1 MTRTKI
7 CGIQKTED
15 ALIAAE
21 AGADFIGLVFVPK
34 RRRRLEIG
42 AAAEIVDNLRAA
54 MPQPPRVVGLF
65 ADQPLVEVSRVI
77 EYAGLDMVQLCGKE
91 SPGYCRQV
99 LAKTGAGVIK
109 VQHVS
114 GQGSGDATYGKEDDT
129 LEDQLLRY
137 REAGC
142 YITLD
147 RLVEGLQGGTGQSFD
162 WDIAT
167 QLSRKGYEFLLAGGL
182 TPANV
187 AQAVAQVRPWG
198 VDVSSGVETDG
209 ANDPKKIRAFIQNAR
224 SAA

>member
-1 MTRTKI
+1 
-7 CGIQKTED
+7 
-15 ALIAAE
+15 
-21 AGADFIGLVFVPK
+21 
-34 RRRRLEIG
+34 
-42 AAAEIVDNLRAA
+42 

-77 EYAGLDMVQLCGKE
+77 EYAGLDMAQLCGRE
-91 SPGYCRQV
+91 SPDYCRQV

-162 WDIAT
+162 WDIAA

-187 AQAVAQVRPWG
+187 AQAVARVRPWG

-209 ANDPKKIRAFIQNAR
+209 ANDPKKSAPSSKTPVPQHSTPTSTTIQTWMHRIYRIFDVSLRR
-224 SAA
+224 SLSLATKFSCISCASM